1 MITLYHRP
9 TCSKSRAAKKLL
21 DDSKVKYELIN
32 YTENPLTVD
41 EIKGLLKKLGMSARD
56 LLRTKEEIYRRLNLA
71 DKALTNDQLLR
82 SMANNPELIER
93 PIIVKGKKAVIGKP
107 IENLK
112 ALL

>member
-1 MITLYHRP
+1 MITIYHRP

-21 DDSKVKYELIN
+21 DESKVKYEVVN

-56 LLRTKEEIYRRLNLA
+56 LLRPTEDIYKRLNLV
-71 DKALTNDQLLR
+71 DTALTADQLLR

-93 PIIVKGKKAVIGKP
+93 PIIVKGKKAMIGK
-107 IENLK
+107 NLDELK
-112 ALL
+112 KFI